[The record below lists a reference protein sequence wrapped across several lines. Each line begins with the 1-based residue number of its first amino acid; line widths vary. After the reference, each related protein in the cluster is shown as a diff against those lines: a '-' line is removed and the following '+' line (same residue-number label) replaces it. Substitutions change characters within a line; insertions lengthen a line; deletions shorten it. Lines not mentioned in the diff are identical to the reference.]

1 MSVTDDVFDPMPE
14 APEAPGDDMC
24 CGSGCD
30 PCVWDTYNAAVQL
43 YRRQLADWQAREAT
57 RQAAKPGN

>member
-1 MSVTDDVFDPMPE
+1 MPE
-14 APEAPGDDMC
+14 APEAPSDDMC